1 MASPPV
7 DPNLITLLRLPLA
20 PTAVAFLVLWDSPW
34 GVGIALALSVL
45 LEATDA
51 LDGWVAR
58 RWNAVSDFGKLF
70 DPFSDAFSRFT
81 LFLGLWAIGV
91 ADLWM
96 ILILFYRDSSISF
109 FRSIAATRGQVMPA
123 RKTGKIKAI
132 VQAIGVNG
140 ILAVLLLGHLGVIPG
155 LLIDPELAPL
165 GRTLPWWVMLVV
177 TGVTGAS
184 FFDYLAGALPVL
196 RAAWT
201 DRPGAAPPEP
211 PVDG

>member
-1 MASPPV
+1 MSAPV
-7 DPNLITLLRLPLA
+7 NPNLITLLRLPLA
-20 PTAVAFLVLWDSPW
+20 PAAVGALVLIP
-34 GVGIALALSVL
+34 GPTGIGIALVLSML

-58 RWNAVSDFGKLF
+58 RYDAVSDFGKLF

-81 LFLGLWAIGV
+81 LFLGLWAIGI

-132 VQAIGVNG
+132 VQAAGVNL
-140 ILAVLLLGHLGVIPG
+140 ILLLLLLGQLGVLPDWVIEADAAWMG
-155 LLIDPELAPL
+155 L
-165 GRTLPWWVMLVV
+165 TVPWWIMVV
-177 TGVTGAS
+177 ITAVTGAS
-184 FFDYLAGALPVL
+184 FFDYLAGAWPVL
-196 RAAWT
+196 SAAWAN
-201 DRPGAAPPEP
+201 RPAKEG
-211 PVDG
+211 D